1 MAAAC
6 AVVLIGAAPAGAA
19 RPKQKPA
26 AKCPPKHSFLM
37 MAGTEAEV
45 YLRPE
50 GSGPFGFEAEEIF
63 GCVYGHSRVYDLGA
77 PSFGPSGPSGSG
89 GIVPKALHGA
99 IVAYEASGTRQV
111 LVRNLRNGNVLYEV
125 PTNEAAA
132 NSSLLRSES
141 DGRGPAVSV
150 VLKTDG
156 SVAWINEFGL
166 VVNKF
171 GTVHPMEYEV
181 HAVDKNGSRVLG
193 SGTNVDPHSL
203 ALAGSTLYWT
213 QDGSPMS
220 TVLN

>member
-1 MAAAC
+1 M
-6 AVVLIGAAPAGAA
+6 
-19 RPKQKPA
+19 
-26 AKCPPKHSFLM
+26 
-37 MAGTEAEV
+37 
-45 YLRPE
+45 
-50 GSGPFGFEAEEIF
+50 
-63 GCVYGHSRVYDLGA
+63 
-77 PSFGPSGPSGSG
+77 
-89 GIVPKALHGA
+89 
-99 IVAYEASGTRQV
+99 
-111 LVRNLRNGNVLYEV
+111 
-125 PTNEAAA
+125 
-132 NSSLLRSES
+132 
-141 DGRGPAVSV
+141 